1 MEMVLNILVMVEVE
15 GAEVILEEVGRLGLL
30 LLSLQILLLLV
41 DLVEVMVFHISRR
54 KDAGGHC
61 ID

>member
-1 MEMVLNILVMVEVE
+1 MEMVLYIQVMVVVE
-15 GAEVILEEVGRLGLL
+15 GAEVILKEVGRLGTL

-41 DLVEVMVFHISRR
+41 DLVEVMVFRISMRT
-54 KDAGGHC
+54 DAEGHC